1 MMPLIPATAWLA
13 IAVAATAA
21 IVDFR
26 QHRIPNRL
34 TYPLI
39 VVGLALQTALHG
51 WRGLLLSL
59 AGGIV
64 FGGIFLVFY
73 LVRAMGAGDVKLAAA
88 LGCIVGLSQSP
99 QLMYAVAVAGGLMAL
114 IYILLSGRFKQ
125 TMRNLF
131 SVLGYHAKHG
141 LQAHPEVNLEN
152 PKALRMPYGLA
163 FAAGTIYWAISSQV
177 WK

>member
-13 IAVAATAA
+13 MAVAATSA

-26 QHRIPNRL
+26 QRRIPNRL

-59 AGGIV
+59 AGGGV

-73 LVRAMGAGDVKLAAA
+73 LVRAMGAGGVKLAAA

-99 QLMYAVAVAGGLMAL
+99 PLMYAVAAAGGPVAPL
-114 IYILLSGRFKQ
+114 YIFCFWR
-125 TMRNLF
+125 
-131 SVLGYHAKHG
+131 VY
-141 LQAHPEVNLEN
+141 QADGDMFFVVGFHPKK
-152 PKALRMPYGLA
+152 PP
-163 FAAGTIYWAISSQV
+163 Q
-177 WK
+177 